1 MTRYIYGILTGV
13 PEPRSKD
20 LDRQAIAHGGRPP
33 LHPPPPSVSPEQS
46 YHSVVRR
53 PPRRPSWQHPTCSN
67 LALFFLVN
75 VHTDSSPVSTGVPY
89 NLFCQLG
96 LFNLMLFRP
105 SFHLHVPIFGF
116 AFGLARSFESAR
128 F

>member
-1 MTRYIYGILTGV
+1 MVSSQESQSQEARTWTDK
-13 PEPRSKD
+13 RSRMAAV
-20 LDRQAIAHGGRPP
+20 LLP
-33 LHPPPPSVSPEQS
+33 LLLSRPPPSVSPEQS